1 MGADERE
8 RILRG
13 WDPLENEFSYV
24 PMEFA
29 RQLERE
35 LSELRH
41 DLERSMIAHNADL
54 AAQSEQLATARRE
67 MRERC
72 AATAGK
78 KSSWTYDPH
87 GEDADYWQGYK
98 YGRRDAETA
107 IRALPDEQEQI

>member
-1 MGADERE
+1 MDSTTPKVRTEFVASWKDWEGAVCVTLDDYE
-8 RILRG
+8 
-13 WDPLENEFSYV
+13 
-24 PMEFA
+24 A
-29 RQLERE
+29 LERE
-35 LSELRH
+35 VAALR
-41 DLERSMIAHNADL
+41 
-54 AAQSEQLATARRE
+54 EQLATARRE

>member
-1 MGADERE
+1 MASTTSKVRTEFVASWKAWEGAVCITLDDYE
-8 RILRG
+8 
-13 WDPLENEFSYV
+13 
-24 PMEFA
+24 
-29 RQLERE
+29 
-35 LSELRH
+35 
-41 DLERSMIAHNADL
+41 DLEL
-54 AAQSEQLATARRE
+54 EVAALREQVARLMKAPEDTLREQLAAARRE

-87 GEDADYWQGYK
+87 DEDADYWQGYK